1 MNKVNK
7 LKSEQLSH
15 LKQNIIK
22 DEKFVSVISAS
33 FGDGHNAAAKG
44 VVEAFNSLKVPNSG
58 LIDLLEQIHPATMSC
73 FTKGYRLV
81 TTRWPAIWEKMYML
95 AESFPFGNESFDLMP
110 SITNGFSKYL
120 KETKPDAIISTYPLY
135 GHIIERIFGNGDLP
149 FKFVTMITDSKSINK
164 SWFHGASG
172 EFAVLDQISAN
183 KLISHGISSERI
195 HITGFPVSPRFLE
208 NRPKEFENKLPKEFK
223 ILYTPTSNN
232 LHVASTLREL
242 NHLTDKSPNKI
253 SLTIVMGRHSNRLD
267 KIVRSQAP
275 EGSTIIGWTK
285 RMSELLSASHLI
297 IGKAG
302 GASVQEAM
310 ASACPMIIDSMI
322 PGQEE
327 GNAEMITKIGAG
339 IVAFEPKEIRSTIE
353 DLLGNNGKEWL
364 KFRKNCHIKSTP
376 EAALSLAKIAIN

>member
-15 LKQNIIK
+15 LKQNISK
-22 DEKFVSVISAS
+22 DDKYVSVISAS

-44 VVEAFNSLKVPNSG
+44 VVEAFNSLEVPNSG
-58 LIDLLEQIHPATMSC
+58 LIDLLEQIHPTTMSY

-81 TTRWPAIWEKMYML
+81 TTRWPVIWKKMYML

-120 KETKPDAIISTYPLY
+120 RKTKPDAIISTYPLY

-164 SWFHGASG
+164 SWFHRASG
-172 EFAVLDQISAN
+172 EFAVLDQISA
-183 KLISHGISSERI
+183 KQLISHGISSERI

-208 NRPKEFENKLPKEFK
+208 SRPKNFEKKLPAEFK
-223 ILYTPTSNN
+223 LLYTPTSNN
-232 LHVASTLREL
+232 QHVASTLEEL
-242 NHLTDKSPNKI
+242 NYLNNKVSHQI
-253 SLTIVMGRHSNRLD
+253 SLTVVLGRHFNRLD
-267 KIVRSQAP
+267 KIVRSKAP
-275 EGSTIIGWTK
+275 QGTTIIGWTK
-285 RMSELLSASHLI
+285 KMSKLLSSSHLI

-327 GNAEMITKIGAG
+327 GNAEMITKMGAG
-339 IVAFEPKEIRSTIE
+339 IIAFEPKEIRSTIE
-353 DLLGNNGKEWL
+353 NLLDNNGKEWL
-364 KFRKNCHIKSTP
+364 KFRKNCHTKSTP
-376 EAALSLAKIAIN
+376 EAALNLANIAIN